1 MCWISKECIKQ
12 IAEEDIPVFKIVNC
26 NKTSVFKNF
35 LYEENTKY
43 DLGKEID
50 VHEGVIVNFLINEG
64 FHSYC
69 KKCKIEIT
77 DIESKEFFRVV
88 DLLGTVLLG
97 HKSLLIL
104 ECLIPKGAT
113 YYINEKGECV
123 SDKLKTLKFYKIN
136 DYINI
141 R

>member
-12 IAEEDIPVFKIVNC
+12 IAEEDIPVFKIVNRD
-26 NKTSVFKNF
+26 KTSVFRNF
-35 LYEENTKY
+35 LYEENTEY
-43 DLGKEID
+43 SLGEEIY
-50 VHEGVIVNFLINEG
+50 VYGNTILNFLIYEG

-69 KKCKIEIT
+69 KKCEIEIT
-77 DIESKEFFRVV
+77 DIESKEFFRVI

-113 YYINEKGECV
+113 YYINEAGECV

-136 DYINI
+136 EYI
-141 R
+141 

>member
-12 IAEEDIPVFKIVNC
+12 IAEEDIPVFKIVC
-26 NKTSVFKNF
+26 NDKCSLYRIFP
-35 LYEENTKY
+35 YEENTEYSLEK
-43 DLGKEID
+43 DID
-50 VHEGVIVNFLINEG
+50 VHENVIMNFFINEG

-69 KKCKIEIT
+69 KKCEIRIT
-77 DIESKEFFRVV
+77 DTYSEGFFQVINLIGTI
-88 DLLGTVLLG
+88 LLCDGY
-97 HKSLLIL
+97 HLIL